1 MTSLLRVNQLCKAY
15 LINKSSGWFGHKQ
28 TLHAVDG
35 VTFELSAGET
45 LGLVGESGC
54 GKSTTAKLVL
64 GLIAPS
70 SGEVVFDDQPVHAQK
85 NATWRAA
92 RKQMQM
98 VYQDPLGAL
107 DRRLRVI
114 DQVIEPLD
122 IQNILDRASRREAAL
137 AIMTAVGLSQN
148 LFERYPHELSG
159 GQRQRVVLAR
169 ALILKPKLI
178 VCDEPISALDVSI
191 QAQVINLLQDIQKQ
205 MNLAMLFIS
214 HDLKVVNHICDRV
227 AVMYL
232 GKIVEQ
238 GPVTEV
244 FTRPAHPY
252 TQALLSAVASPFKPD
267 ATDRIILE
275 GEPPNPVNRPSGC
288 AFHPRCSKASEI
300 CKQAS
305 PRLGQITDAHQ
316 VSCHLYP
323 LTTVEASPC

>member
-252 TQALLSAVASPFKPD
+252 TQALLSAVASPIKPD

-300 CKQAS
+300 CKPAS

>member
-323 LTTVEASPC
+323 PTTVEASPC

>member
-35 VTFELSAGET
+35 VSFELSAGET

-64 GLIAPS
+64 GLLAPS

-122 IQNILDRASRREAAL
+122 IQNILDRVSRREAAL

-323 LTTVEASPC
+323 PTTVEASPC

>member
-35 VTFELSAGET
+35 VSFELSAGET

-64 GLIAPS
+64 GLLAPS

-323 LTTVEASPC
+323 PTTVEASPC

>member
-35 VTFELSAGET
+35 VSFELSAGET

-64 GLIAPS
+64 GLLAPS

-122 IQNILDRASRREAAL
+122 IQNILDRVSRREAAL

>member
-35 VTFELSAGET
+35 VSFELSAGET

>member
-1 MTSLLRVNQLCKAY
+1 
-15 LINKSSGWFGHKQ
+15 
-28 TLHAVDG
+28 
-35 VTFELSAGET
+35 
-45 LGLVGESGC
+45 
-54 GKSTTAKLVL
+54 
-64 GLIAPS
+64 
-70 SGEVVFDDQPVHAQK
+70 
-85 NATWRAA
+85 
-92 RKQMQM
+92 
-98 VYQDPLGAL
+98 LGAL

-122 IQNILDRASRREAAL
+122 IQNILDRVSRREAAL

-323 LTTVEASPC
+323 PTTVEASPC

>member
-122 IQNILDRASRREAAL
+122 IQNILDRVSRREAAL

>member
-35 VTFELSAGET
+35 VSFELSAGET

-323 LTTVEASPC
+323 PTTVEASPC

>member
-1 MTSLLRVNQLCKAY
+1 MTTLLRVNELRKQY
-15 LINKSSGWFGHKQ
+15 LVNKSSGLFSRKQ
-28 TLHAVDG
+28 VLHAVDG
-35 VTFELSAGET
+35 VSFKLSAGET

-64 GLIAPS
+64 GLLEAT
-70 SGEVVFDDQPVHAQK
+70 SGEVCFDDQAVHSKKTAV
-85 NATWRAA
+85 WREA
-92 RKQMQM
+92 RKHMQM

-122 IQNILDRASRREAAL
+122 IQNILDRTSRRQAAL
-137 AIMTAVGLSQN
+137 EIMTSVGLSHH
-148 LFERYPHELSG
+148 LFDRYPHELSG
-159 GQRQRVVLAR
+159 GQRQRVVIAR
-169 ALILKPKLI
+169 ALILKPKLL

-238 GPVTEV
+238 GLVGDV
-244 FTRPAHPY
+244 FKRPAHPY
-252 TQALLSAVASPFKPD
+252 TQALLSAVASPFKPE
-267 ATDRIILE
+267 ANDRILLD
-275 GEPPNPVNRPSGC
+275 GEPPNPVDRPAGC
-288 AFHPRCSKASEI
+288 AFHPRCSQATER
-300 CKQAS
+300 CKQS
-305 PRLGQITDAHQ
+305 VPRLGDITNTHQ
-316 VSCHLYP
+316 VSCHLYSQ
-323 LTTVEASPC
+323 TTVDTLTC

>member
-35 VTFELSAGET
+35 VSFELSAGET

-70 SGEVVFDDQPVHAQK
+70 SGEIVFDDQPVHAQK

>member
-35 VTFELSAGET
+35 VSFELSAGET

-54 GKSTTAKLVL
+54 GKSTTANLVL
-64 GLIAPS
+64 GLLAPS

-238 GPVTEV
+238 GPVTKV

>member
-35 VTFELSAGET
+35 VSFELSAGET

-64 GLIAPS
+64 GLLAPS

-85 NATWRAA
+85 DATWRAA

-323 LTTVEASPC
+323 PTTVEASPC

>member
-35 VTFELSAGET
+35 VSFELSAGET

-70 SGEVVFDDQPVHAQK
+70 SGEIVFDDQPVHAQK

-323 LTTVEASPC
+323 PTTVEASPC

>member
-35 VTFELSAGET
+35 VSFELSAGET

-122 IQNILDRASRREAAL
+122 IQNILDRVSRREAAL

-323 LTTVEASPC
+323 PTTVEASPC

>member
-35 VTFELSAGET
+35 VSFELSAGET

-64 GLIAPS
+64 GLLAPS

-85 NATWRAA
+85 DATWRAA

>member
-35 VTFELSAGET
+35 VSFELSAGET

-64 GLIAPS
+64 GLLAPS

>member
-35 VTFELSAGET
+35 VSFELSAGET

-64 GLIAPS
+64 GLLAPS
-70 SGEVVFDDQPVHAQK
+70 SGEIVFDDQPVHAQK

-122 IQNILDRASRREAAL
+122 IQNILDRVSRREAAL

-323 LTTVEASPC
+323 PTTVEASPC